1 MHFGDDH
8 LAREI
13 QKELDPKKQK
23 AMGRCVSG
31 FTDEEWDKGMLR
43 WDRGTRG
50 MREDGSA
57 EEFMLMICAVVKTQA
72 CEDASMLKYT
82 QCSIRADDPKMP
94 GAPMRQLLLD
104 TGERELI
111 EASPFD
117 RIWGVGRKAEDVR
130 REAGGDRKGWGQN
143 LLGKCLMAT
152 RAKLRAMDER
162 EERERLRKV
171 KEGLGLS

>member
-1 MHFGDDH
+1 MRSGIKVC
-8 LAREI
+8 LARWI
-13 QKELDPKKQK
+13 L
-23 AMGRCVSG
+23 GV
-31 FTDEEWDKGMLR
+31 
-43 WDRGTRG
+43 RGWGEGQVLVR
-50 MREDGSA
+50 RLLI
-57 EEFMLMICAVVKTQA
+57 FCAAVKTQV

-82 QCSIRADDPKMP
+82 QCCIRADDPKMP

-104 TGERELI
+104 TGDRELI

-130 REAGGDRKGWGQN
+130 REAGGNREGWGQN

-162 EERERLRKV
+162 EERERLRMS